1 MLIYYLNHFY
11 PVPRI
16 CWIVCALDL
25 PTGDFGFGIISSF
38 VNYDF
43 FWHIWQSNLVID
55 LKLGL
60 TTTCISEWST
70 LVQSCMVDR
79 ANCCK
84 KVYKLHDSQDGSRFH
99 FSFSEYT
106 IAFLCHMVDNIRFV
120 LIFSPNIS
128 KLKSCEWE
136 FWFYTDCQL

>member
-16 CWIVCALDL
+16 CWIVGALDL
-25 PTGDFGFGIISSF
+25 PIWDFGFKIISSF

-84 KVYKLHDSQDGSRFH
+84 KVYKLHDSQDGSRFY
-99 FSFSEYT
+99 FSFPSRQLPFSVIWLTIYTLYWYFPQLYPCWSFVSE
-106 IAFLCHMVDNIRFV
+106 IFL
-120 LIFSPNIS
+120 
-128 KLKSCEWE
+128 
-136 FWFYTDCQL
+136 FYTDCQL